1 MKIIIMSL
9 YGGVLSIVANKKY
22 KRSNIIK
29 LVKFV
34 ITFIYSYKKRATE
47 VTLLNIKK
55 INN

>member
-47 VTLLNIKK
+47 VTL
-55 INN
+55 

>member
-1 MKIIIMSL
+1 MLLRSRFGQII
-9 YGGVLSIVANKKY
+9 GHNKKY